1 MSNLT
6 RFESADNFF
15 PEFFRRLARPM
26 EFGAQ
31 VPAEIRLDV
40 KETDKAYLVT
50 AEVPGARKDDVRV
63 AIDGNV
69 VTISTQISKDV
80 EDKHADGG
88 RMLVRETWRGQSSRT
103 LALAHDVDDKAA
115 TAKLEDG
122 MLKLTLPKRTGASSK
137 LLAIQ

>member
-1 MSNLT
+1 MSALT
-6 RFESADNFF
+6 RFESVDNFF

-26 EFGAQ
+26 EFGAEM
-31 VPAEIRLDV
+31 PADIRLDV
-40 KETDKAYLVT
+40 KETDKAYIVA

-69 VTISTQISKDV
+69 VTISTQTRKDV
-80 EDKHADGG
+80 EDKADGG
-88 RMLVRETWRGQSSRT
+88 RVLVRETWRGQSSRT
-103 LALAHDVDDKAA
+103 IALAHDVDDKAA